1 MRGGHLQARKILM
14 RVAKGGNLQ
23 ARTILRRVGKETPA
37 SKDNIEEGY

>member
-1 MRGGHLQARKILM
+1 M